1 MPDLKPRIEDRTQV
15 MIRAVF
21 RSESSESEVCV
32 LDISTRGLSA
42 STAQPPKRGE
52 FVELIVGKNSLVGQV
67 KWSGERRFGV
77 AFRERISVIGAISGA
92 EGAITL
98 KEQAQARKSAARPD
112 TSEVS
117 KGRKAEFL
125 IMVAAGAMATF
136 FVADFVGSALHSLDT
151 VELALAGK
159 PVTSSTRAQ

>member
-1 MPDLKPRIEDRTQV
+1 MPDFKPRIEERTQV
-15 MIRAVF
+15 MIRAIF
-21 RSESSESEVCV
+21 RSERCESEVCV

-52 FVELIVGKNSLVGQV
+52 FVELTVGKNSLVGQV

-112 TSEVS
+112 SSQVS

-125 IMVAAGAMATF
+125 IMAAAGATATF
-136 FVADFVGSALHSLDT
+136 FVADFVGSALRSLDT

-159 PVTSSTRAQ
+159 PVISSARAQ